1 MRRGSAASSGATAS
15 TAATAADVAERIAV
29 LRVVLDAKV
38 AEADAREKRERE
50 RSPKPLPRDEASFY
64 SIDSPSAL

>member
-1 MRRGSAASSGATAS
+1 
-15 TAATAADVAERIAV
+15 VAERIAV

-50 RSPKPLPRDEASFY
+50 RSPRPLPRDEASFY